1 MPTKKYSIKIRRRWK
16 GTSSVSTKSSK
27 AVSNRSRIKSLNV
40 RNTKGALRGLARIP
54 TCKIPKSKL
63 DAAIKILD
71 ADVNIYATQKSETRC
86 HIPPGTSCVR
96 NWGFKKLSFPRLLGE
111 CRVCLLNQDWT
122 NLAAILA
129 VAKPLRIR
137 DYHLYMPYFHKYA
150 AICLLHSGEEENL
163 DSFLCSVIGC
173 QTEHDKQIFLKNL
186 TTFFEK
192 EINNKRSKKAETNS
206 KEASKESK
214 WVAVG

>member
-40 RNTKGALRGLARIP
+40 RNTKGALRGLASMYQKLLVFIHICLLLFPNIYKFNAFFLTIAGIP

-137 DYHLYMPYFHKYA
+137 DYHLYMPYFHKV
-150 AICLLHSGEEENL
+150 SNL
-163 DSFLCSVIGC
+163 S
-173 QTEHDKQIFLKNL
+173 N
-186 TTFFEK
+186 
-192 EINNKRSKKAETNS
+192 
-206 KEASKESK
+206 
-214 WVAVG
+214 